1 MLICEFDL
9 DLLLNEEEALIRQM
23 REFDEEL
30 DVELMERIR
39 NKKHFV
45 VVVVVEEE
53 N

>member
-1 MLICEFDL
+1 MTSIYEFDL
-9 DLLLNEEEALIRQM
+9 DLLLNEEEVLIRQM
-23 REFDEEL
+23 RVFDEGS

-45 VVVVVEEE
+45 VVVVKEE